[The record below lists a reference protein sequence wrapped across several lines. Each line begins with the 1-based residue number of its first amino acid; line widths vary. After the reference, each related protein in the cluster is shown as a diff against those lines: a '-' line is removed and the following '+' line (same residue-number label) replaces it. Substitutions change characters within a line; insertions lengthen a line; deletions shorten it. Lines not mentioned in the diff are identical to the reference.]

1 MKEVS
6 VSLDIINTLGPT
18 SAIVLAVI
26 QQNKIPS
33 ENFDE
38 LISTLENYLK
48 FENRE
53 NLIQATQKLL
63 KLKLIGSSDSA
74 IRKKDNVYKLKLPGK
89 SPAGLKK
96 QMNSNWQPNQEVYEV
111 LSMGGISKEFSANK
125 LQEFKIYWGEKGL
138 LKDNWNSIFVDF
150 VRREWVKEKSPNKGA
165 PTQMHRN
172 WQPSSD
178 AYEVLELANIPK
190 NVSQSYILE
199 FVLFWEEDGVALK
212 SWNSKFVDFVK
223 RKEIV
228 NTINNE
234 ENKRSN
240 NKEESHGEPSEQTK
254 DLSWSKDLEL

>member
-6 VSLDIINTLGPT
+6 VSLDIINTIGPT

-26 QQNKIPS
+26 QQKKIPT
-33 ENFDE
+33 EDFDE
-38 LISTLENYLK
+38 LISVLDNYLN

-53 NLIQATQKLL
+53 NLIHATQKLL

-74 IRKKDNVYKLKLPGK
+74 TRKKDNLYKLRLPGK
-89 SPAGLKK
+89 SQAGSKK
-96 QMNSNWQPNQEVYEV
+96 QITSKWHPNQEVYEV
-111 LSMGGISKEFSANK
+111 LLMGGISKEFSASK
-125 LQEFKIYWGEKGL
+125 LKEFKIYWGEKGL
-138 LKDNWNSIFVDF
+138 IKDNWNSIFVDF
-150 VRREWVKEKSPNKGA
+150 VKREWVKEKSPNKGA
-165 PTQMHRN
+165 PTQMNKN

-178 AYEVLELANIPK
+178 AFEVLELANIPK

-234 ENKRSN
+234 ENKRSD
-240 NKEESHGEPSEQTK
+240 NKEEDYGKSSEQTK

>member
-38 LISTLENYLK
+38 LISTLEKYLK

-63 KLKLIGSSDSA
+63 KLKLIGSSNSA
-74 IRKKDNVYKLKLPGK
+74 TRKKDNVYKLKLPGK
-89 SPAGLKK
+89 SLVGLKK
-96 QMNSNWQPNQEVYEV
+96 KMNSSWQPNQEVYEV
-111 LSMGGISKEFSANK
+111 LLMGGISKEFSSNK

-150 VRREWVKEKSPNKGA
+150 VRRE
-165 PTQMHRN
+165 
-172 WQPSSD
+172 
-178 AYEVLELANIPK
+178 
-190 NVSQSYILE
+190 
-199 FVLFWEEDGVALK
+199 
-212 SWNSKFVDFVK
+212 
-223 RKEIV
+223 
-228 NTINNE
+228 
-234 ENKRSN
+234 
-240 NKEESHGEPSEQTK
+240 
-254 DLSWSKDLEL
+254 